1 MKSPSKKKPAP
12 PKSKRAAAQAPAI
25 SGWEDDP
32 GSGPNPTGGIQITRP
47 VPNLGAQPYALSIAN
62 PAVAPAPKRYPVGT
76 AGFRYWAAAEALR
89 RAADFWGSVVPGK
102 PWQPGPVLPVDL
114 EHGTDLNAF
123 YDRVGLRFFKDTVSG
138 RTVYSGESPDVTCH
152 ELGHAVLDS
161 VAPGLWDVSSMEVGS
176 FHESFG
182 DMSSLLSAL
191 QLSEMRDAV
200 LQETA
205 GSIARS
211 SRLSRLAEQLGWA
224 IREGAP
230 DAVDPDCLRNAA
242 NSFSYQDPA
251 TLPRSAP
258 ASHLCREVHSFS
270 RVFTAAALDAMA
282 GMLKASAKQDSVG
295 LLKVSQDFARIL
307 ISAVRASPVV
317 TAFYGQVAA
326 HAAAGANKL
335 FPGTGYSAALN
346 AAFVKHAILSPV
358 GVAGVASAPAEEAA
372 AAVSASAVRSEP
384 QSLNVEG
391 YGLGVNEVFVVS
403 PDQAPRFRLPA
414 PRRFAATTEPDHLDA
429 ARSYLEDLLSSGRVR
444 VVFPRPAGAGVR
456 QSDPSWRHTHELR
469 SEGGR
474 VVLRRLRVN
483 CGFGA
488 CQGCDRA

>member
-1 MKSPSKKKPAP
+1 MSGATAT
-12 PKSKRAAAQAPAI
+12 RRRRRVAAPAATV

-32 GSGPNPTGGIQITRP
+32 GSGPNPTGGVQTVRA
-47 VPNLGAQPYALSIAN
+47 VPNLGVQPYALSIAN
-62 PAVAPAPKRYPVGT
+62 PAVAPTPKRYPVGT
-76 AGFRYWAAAEALR
+76 VGFRYWAAAEALR
-89 RAADFWGSVVPGK
+89 RAADFWGSVVPGQR
-102 PWQPGPVLPVDL
+102 WQPGPVLPVDL

-123 YDRVGLRFFKDTVSG
+123 YDRVGLRFFKDTVRG

-161 VAPGLWDVSSMEVGS
+161 VAPGLWDVSSLEVGA

-191 QLSEMRDAV
+191 QLSEMRDTV
-200 LQETA
+200 LRETA

-224 IREGAP
+224 IRAGAP

-282 GMLKASAKQDSVG
+282 GMFKAGARIDAEG
-295 LLKVSQDFARIL
+295 LLKISQDFARIL
-307 ISAVRASPVV
+307 ISAVRASPIV
-317 TAFYGQVAA
+317 TLFYSQVAA
-326 HAAAGANKL
+326 HATAGAGKL
-335 FPGTGYSAALN
+335 FPGTGYSAALS
-346 AAFVKHAILSPV
+346 AAFVKHSILSPA
-358 GVAGVASAPAEEAA
+358 GVAGVASAPAEDV
-372 AAVSASAVRSEP
+372 AAVVSAFAARSEP
-384 QSLNVEG
+384 QSLSVEG

-403 PDQAPRFRLPA
+403 PDQTPRFRLAA
-414 PRRFAATTEPDHLDA
+414 PRRVVGAAEPDSLEA

-444 VVFPRPAGAGVR
+444 AVFPRPAGSGVR
-456 QSDPSWRHTHELR
+456 QSEPSWRHTHELR
-469 SEGGR
+469 SEGDR

-483 CGFGA
+483 CGSGG
-488 CQGCDRA
+488 CQGCDPV